1 LGYKHVTPTGQG
13 SVLIKLETWMQ
24 NAVMK
29 RIKTSKEIKVERPYR
44 ATVSEKG
51 SLEANETVY

>member
-1 LGYKHVTPTGQG
+1 
-13 SVLIKLETWMQ
+13 VLIKLETWMQ